1 MGDIYPKCLP
11 SNHDVPGNI
20 RPSALLLRMLTES
33 SSELGPSL
41 PSDESLLSEDAVSTP
56 ISLFLS
62 SSIVVCI

>member
-41 PSDESLLSEDAVSTP
+41 PSDERLFSEDAVSTP